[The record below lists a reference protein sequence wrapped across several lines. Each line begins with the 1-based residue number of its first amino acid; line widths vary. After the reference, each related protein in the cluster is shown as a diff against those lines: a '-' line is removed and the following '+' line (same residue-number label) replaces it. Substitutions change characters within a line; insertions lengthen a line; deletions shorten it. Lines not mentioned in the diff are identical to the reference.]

1 MFKLIDRSPAIARL
15 LELTATA
22 MIRQRGL
29 PVLIG
34 ITFVIIS
41 FVVQTVNVFAGNV
54 VLELVGVVVLHLGIL
69 FALIGLLMAEALG

>member
-1 MFKLIDRSPAIARL
+1 MLKLIDRSPLIARL

-34 ITFVIIS
+34 IVFVIIS
-41 FVVQTVNVFAGNV
+41 FVVQTVNVFAGNM
-54 VLELVGVVVLHLGIL
+54 VLELIGVVVLHLGIL